1 MMNKKIN
8 FNVSQ
13 NWNKP
18 IYVATQKEIILDDFK
33 NEIIK
38 YNEPIYL
45 GGHNYQPIV
54 GSDLYAYMSA
64 YGLTKNKLVRLYL
77 DIEYKDTFKENDVAY
92 LYGITPTDEL
102 ENGSNANYKVKTF
115 IPQNTKI
122 YVVFEE
128 IIKE

>member
-1 MMNKKIN
+1 MNKKIN

-18 IYVATQKEIILDDFK
+18 IYIATQKEIILDDFN

-45 GGHNYQPIV
+45 GEHNYQPIV

-64 YGLTKNKLVRLYL
+64 YGLTKNKLL
-77 DIEYKDTFKENDVAY
+77 FKRKFKNLKFKKKNRKNV
-92 LYGITPTDEL
+92 P
-102 ENGSNANYKVKTF
+102 K
-115 IPQNTKI
+115 
-122 YVVFEE
+122 
-128 IIKE
+128 